1 MSVSMCVCRRGSAG
15 VLKIKKASHQR
26 NELCFDSPLHIFAR
40 GGCHERM
47 YKSGS
52 RLYGLRRRRRI
63 VQSGTSCADMPADAY
78 HPARLPVTTLPIV

>member
-1 MSVSMCVCRRGSAG
+1 MNY
-15 VLKIKKASHQR
+15 VLIPP
-26 NELCFDSPLHIFAR
+26 CIFSPEVAVMI
-40 GGCHERM
+40 GM